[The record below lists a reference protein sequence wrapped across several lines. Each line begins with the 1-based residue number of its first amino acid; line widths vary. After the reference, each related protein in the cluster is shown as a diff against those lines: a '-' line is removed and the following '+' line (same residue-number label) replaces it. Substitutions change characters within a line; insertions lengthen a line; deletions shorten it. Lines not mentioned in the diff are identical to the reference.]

1 MSFYFLFST
10 FLSQFCLQIIINKDD
25 PSLAFVLFLVKRE
38 NFYKRRSF
46 LRLFS
51 LWEGREV
58 PGRRREGVSAHAQWV
73 RL

>member
-25 PSLAFVLFLVKRE
+25 PSLAFVLFLVKRKTFIKGE
-38 NFYKRRSF
+38 VFC
-46 LRLFS
+46 RLFS
-51 LWEGREV
+51 LWEDREV